1 MLVELAVL
9 TLLAAAGCAP
19 PARPIVT
26 EVFYDAIGDDT
37 GLEFVE
43 LWNPASAPY
52 PLAGLRLEAG
62 DGAGPGRW
70 TTRWTGAVTDTLP
83 PLGRFVIG
91 GARVSPAPQV
101 VMELALQNGP
111 DAVRLVWPDG
121 AVEVVGYGALA
132 DPEYYCGSPAPDVA
146 AGQSLARVPD
156 GADLGSNARDFRAAA
171 PSPGRANQPGRDLAL
186 VRGSL
191 ALAPE
196 QPGPG
201 APATLSGRLVNRGGT
216 AVAADEAT
224 LAAGAGGAALGGGRL
239 EVALSPGDTAAF
251 TIALP
256 ALPAGKL
263 VIEARLA
270 LAGDEEPGNDADSL
284 TARVGPG
291 PLAITE
297 IQFHPAAGLSQTGD
311 PEQGWTAF
319 GLVLG
324 GAERGAGGSI
334 RAIVR
339 RDRAPDPAP
348 GPLGKGVGLEAGA
361 AAWVAAG
368 GGIAL
373 WASAPQLRVRGAAP
387 PLRRGLE
394 IGGLWHAPAGGLWLT
409 RRAAP
414 PGASAPADHELGLSL
429 AAGPCAVWGRAR
441 DAPLRGGIG
450 VAAQAGVVRAAAEV
464 SSHPVLG
471 ETVSLMVMLER
482 RGGGHA
488 PVEPPSVPSSD
499 ALP

>member
-1 MLVELAVL
+1 MRRLTFAVALL
-9 TLLAAAGCAP
+9 TAGVTSGVAPAQDFVAPSPAGPAGDPQALLEGAP
-19 PARPIVT
+19 PAT
-26 EVFYDAIGDDT
+26 
-37 GLEFVE
+37 
-43 LWNPASAPY
+43 PAPFAV
-52 PLAGLRLEAG
+52 AGA
-62 DGAGPGRW
+62 
-70 TTRWTGAVTDTLP
+70 TTRWFRLPDLDT
-83 PLGRFVIG
+83 
-91 GARVSPAPQV
+91 
-101 VMELALQNGP
+101 
-111 DAVRLVWPDG
+111 
-121 AVEVVGYGALA
+121 
-132 DPEYYCGSPAPDVA
+132 
-146 AGQSLARVPD
+146 
-156 GADLGSNARDFRAAA
+156 RA
-171 PSPGRANQPGRDLAL
+171 
-186 VRGSL
+186 
-191 ALAPE
+191 
-196 QPGPG
+196 
-201 APATLSGRLVNRGGT
+201 T
-216 AVAADEAT
+216 
-224 LAAGAGGAALGGGRL
+224 
-239 EVALSPGDTAAF
+239 
-251 TIALP
+251 
-256 ALPAGKL
+256 
-263 VIEARLA
+263 A
-270 LAGDEEPGNDADSL
+270 LAGTRRGAV
-284 TARVGPG
+284 A
-291 PLAITE
+291 
-297 IQFHPAAGLSQTGD
+297 AAGLSQTGD

-450 VAAQAGVVRAAAEV
+450 VAARAGVVRAAAEV